1 MIASGGTMGGGAMR
15 FGRATAAGAGPPSLL
30 GGAAGAG
37 PAGHLP
43 QRIRVRI
50 AEQEAQGELLVGWMQ
65 LGLAAC
71 LGLLWA
77 VSPSPPDAAAGRASP
92 VPWIIGLYAGL
103 TGLRLWLAGR
113 RSLPGPVIVASIAV
127 DVGLLLV
134 LVWLFHGQYGEPP
147 AFSLKVPTFVYL
159 FVLVA
164 LRALRFDARYVL
176 VAGAAAAAGW
186 IGLTLL
192 VVAASPAGTVTRDF
206 RRYVLGNSVLLGAE
220 IDKVLAIVA
229 TALVLAFVVHRAKR
243 LLVTAVAEEAAGRE
257 VRRFLSRGVPEAI
270 TRSEHLRAPGE
281 AVERSAA
288 ILFLDVRG
296 FTALAGRLPP
306 AAVVQV
312 LTSLHERV
320 VPEIRRHGG
329 VVDKFLGDGIMATFG
344 AVEPSPSAAA
354 DAMRAL
360 DGVLAAAALWRE
372 GMRDAGSAAEPAPAL
387 NASLAAGNVVAALL
401 GDAERLELT
410 VIGEAVNVAAKLEKL
425 NKSLGS
431 RALVTAAAHELA
443 LAQGYAAPEGN
454 RWRAEVGLPG
464 VTGGVAVVAIG

>member
-1 MIASGGTMGGGAMR
+1 MR
-15 FGRATAAGAGPPSLL
+15 IGRANAAGTSPLSALRRLAGLS
-30 GGAAGAG
+30 
-37 PAGHLP
+37 PAEHLP

-50 AEQEAQGELLVGWMQ
+50 AEQEAHGELLIGWVQ

-71 LGLLWA
+71 LALLWA
-77 VSPSPPDAAAGRASP
+77 VSPSPPDAAAGRGSP
-92 VPWIIGLYAGL
+92 VPWVIALYAGF
-103 TGLRLWLAGR
+103 TALRLWLTGR
-113 RSLPGPVIVASIAV
+113 RPLPGAVIVTSIAV
-127 DVGLLLV
+127 DVGLLLT

-176 VAGAAAAAGW
+176 AAGFAAAAGW
-186 IGLTLL
+186 IALTAL
-192 VVAASPAGTVTRDF
+192 VVATSPAGTVTRDF

-220 IDKVLAIVA
+220 IDKVVAILA
-229 TALVLAFVVHRAKR
+229 TTLVLAFVVHRAKR

-270 TRSEHLRAPGE
+270 TRSERLSGPGE
-281 AVERSAA
+281 AAQRAAA

-306 AAVVQV
+306 AEVVQI
-312 LTSLHERV
+312 LTSLHACV
-320 VPEIRRHGG
+320 VPEVRRYGG
-329 VVDKFLGDGIMATFG
+329 VVDKFLGDGIMVTFG
-344 AVEPSPSAAA
+344 AVEPSSMAAA

-360 DGVLAAAALWRE
+360 DAILGAADRWRAD
-372 GMRDAGSAAEPAPAL
+372 MLQAGSAGEPAPML
-387 NASLAAGNVVAALL
+387 NASLAAGKVVAALL
-401 GDAERLELT
+401 GDAERLEFT

-431 RALVTAAAHELA
+431 KALVTVEAHELA
-443 LAQGYAAPEGN
+443 LAQGYVGREEG
-454 RWRAEVGLPG
+454 RWRAEVSLPG
-464 VTGGVAVVAIG
+464 VAGGVPVVAIG